1 MFLRPKHSIMPKTE
15 YLSYYILDLCN
26 EKCVIITIHI
36 LFQLLLRRP
45 FNYIM
50 AIMKRKISF
59 YKLILEK
66 TEFVNGTNSIKT
78 TTLDH
83 EKMVKHFEKIYAKTQ
98 KLENGNRAALVNTSS
113 EVYVI
118 EFVEYSRNHYL
129 FMKVGR
135 QNPAET
141 VALRDINT
149 LETQLVPMSQTQM
162 LELFTYCLLDF
173 DTGIISYIGLNGAPR
188 ISAIREFFNE
198 NEQRDGWVSAKIAV
212 IMTQDIIKA
221 ILHKQVISKLELT
234 VSVPDDDIL
243 SDKLGLSEKDFDL
256 LQNVRT
262 KTISYSI
269 TAKRNRTVFKSNSEL
284 AILIA
289 NLKGKFGDRLKK
301 LSVKA
306 KNPEENSEVYN
317 LLSYSF
323 TKSVLIENST
333 AQKIDTNGF
342 KNILFDAY
350 DSNKE
355 ELLKYSRM

>member
-1 MFLRPKHSIMPKTE
+1 
-15 YLSYYILDLCN
+15 
-26 EKCVIITIHI
+26 
-36 LFQLLLRRP
+36 
-45 FNYIM
+45 M
-50 AIMKRKISF
+50 AITRRKISF
-59 YKLILEK
+59 YKLVLEK

-78 TTLDH
+78 TPLDH
-83 EKMVKHFEKIYAKTQ
+83 EQMVKYFEKIFAKTQ
-98 KLENGNRAALVNTSS
+98 KLENGNRAALVDTSS
-113 EVYVI
+113 EKYVI
-118 EFVEYSRNHYL
+118 EFVGYSGNRYL

-198 NEQRDGWVSAKIAV
+198 NEQKDGWINAKIAV
-212 IMTQDIIKA
+212 IMTQDIIKT
-221 ILHKQVISKLELT
+221 ILHKKVISKLDLT
-234 VSVPDDDIL
+234 VAVPDDDIL

-289 NLKGKFGDRLKK
+289 DLKGKFGDKLKK
-301 LSVKA
+301 LSVNA
-306 KNPEENSEVYN
+306 KNPEENSQIYN

-323 TKSVLIENST
+323 TKSVQIENDPGQT
-333 AQKIDTNGF
+333 IDTNGF
-342 KNILFDAY
+342 KNILFEVY
-350 DSNKE
+350 DSNKD
-355 ELLKYSRM
+355 ELLKYSRN